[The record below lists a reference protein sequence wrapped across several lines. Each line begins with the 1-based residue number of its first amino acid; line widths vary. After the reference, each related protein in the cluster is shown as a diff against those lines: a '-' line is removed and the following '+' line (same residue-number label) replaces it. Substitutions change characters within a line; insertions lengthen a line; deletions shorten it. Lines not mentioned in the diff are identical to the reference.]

1 MDFTGNI
8 FSNEKYSAILDI
20 YIIFHSQLL
29 FWEKMFKQVLKI
41 IFAFIKAM
49 FNRPPYTNTHTQ
61 SLCIFLTN

>member
-49 FNRPPYTNTHTQ
+49 FNRPPIYAYTHTV
-61 SLCIFLTN
+61 FMYFFN